1 MPTYLLLLLSFTLT
15 HAQSTEADASEDFDL
30 GLIETTHNLCPL
42 THDCI
47 PQENCPHFQE
57 DVAKLESLSIES
69 LEYESL
75 VEELKKGISIKD
87 NIYLFIKVNISD
99 YNNYKSASINLSLIA
114 IREVLISRFRS
125 ELL

>member
-1 MPTYLLLLLSFTLT
+1 MSIRWVETTTMPTYLLLLLLLSFTLT
-15 HAQSTEADASEDFDL
+15 HAQSTETDVSEDFDL
-30 GLIETTHNLCPL
+30 GLIETAHNLCPL

-75 VEELKKGISIKD
+75 VEELRKGVCNKEEQGFCCSTIEPNAVVAPRGAKCCS
-87 NIYLFIKVNISD
+87 
-99 YNNYKSASINLSLIA
+99 
-114 IREVLISRFRS
+114 
-125 ELL
+125 

>member
-1 MPTYLLLLLSFTLT
+1 MKTYLLLLLLLSFTLT

-30 GLIETTHNLCPL
+30 GLIETTHNRCPS

-47 PQENCPHFQE
+47 AQENCPHFQE

-75 VEELKKGISIKD
+75 VEELRRGVCNKEEQGFCCSTIEP
-87 NIYLFIKVNISD
+87 NAAA
-99 YNNYKSASINLSLIA
+99 ASRGTKCCS
-114 IREVLISRFRS
+114 
-125 ELL
+125 